1 MTEIEL
7 LQHADYLL
15 ELALF
20 KTNNFEDAE
29 DLVQE
34 TLIAGFDIVKKGIE
48 VQNPKTYLTGIL
60 NHKATDKLRQKY
72 SKPVSFY
79 GVLPDFQNLQ
89 SSDKSAVQEIVE
101 AEDKEKIRKCIV
113 RLSKIYREVLVMH
126 FIHGKSVKQIADELQ
141 IGENT
146 VKSRLNSARQN
157 VKQRMEKLE
166 MEKLEK
172 QSYEPEKL
180 DLWVF
185 GEIDE
190 VNPFDVQDDKH
201 LIHQNIMLL
210 AYEKPVTISELSDA
224 LGISAAFIEP
234 IVNELV
240 EDDFMKKVGD
250 RFYSDFVIYT
260 SSDIQ
265 KIADNDKA
273 VAKKYYKEI
282 WADIENYFEEIKAQD
297 FFKEFSARQKE
308 ILFHYAAIYILHE
321 TERSVKA
328 KKAGELNVMNI
339 HHKSGW
345 TGYAFGKKRNLNE
358 KIDWTAD
365 GYRLFGLNG
374 CHGVWI
380 ENYKDLKSLMF
391 LGYEVNSGQTF
402 GKFWPISDLDMLKIF
417 YALYTKEESDIPVIN
432 QHFFEG
438 DVIDK
443 LCEANILTKTPVI
456 KTADKKETS
465 EILFNLPVLEGEA
478 CNWWKNFLSRKIT
491 ALSQKYEE
499 KLSALF
505 TVPLNIP
512 KHLKDI
518 PEQMRYQEN
527 GTYFPMAVIFYAQWN
542 GLYLAGRDFQKNPIP
557 AMIICVDK

>member
-7 LQHADYLL
+7 LQQADYLL

-20 KTNNFEDAE
+20 KTNNFDDAE
-29 DLVQE
+29 DIVQE
-34 TLIAGFDIVKKGIE
+34 TLIAGFNAVKSKIE
-48 VQNPKTYLTGIL
+48 VQNPKAFLSGIL
-60 NHKATDKLRQKY
+60 NHKVADKLRQKY
-72 SKPVSFY
+72 SRPVSFY
-79 GVLPDFQNLQ
+79 GILPDFQNLQ
-89 SSDKSAVQEIVE
+89 SAEKSPVQIIVE
-101 AEDKEKIRKCIV
+101 AEDKEKIRQCIV
-113 RLSKIYREVLVMH
+113 RLSKIYRDVLVMH

-185 GEIDE
+185 GEVDE
-190 VNPFDVQDDKH
+190 KNPFDVSDDKH

-234 IVNELV
+234 IIKELV
-240 EDDFMKKVGD
+240 EDDFMKKTGD

-260 SSDIQ
+260 SSEIQ

-273 VAKKYYKEI
+273 VARKYYKEI
-282 WADIENYFEEIKAQD
+282 WTDMENCFEEIKAQV
-297 FFKEFSARQKE
+297 FFKEFSERQKE
-308 ILFHYAAIYILHE
+308 ILLHYAAIYILHE
-321 TERSVKA
+321 TERRVKV
-328 KKAGELNVMNI
+328 KKTANLDVMNL

-345 TGYAFGKKRNLNE
+345 TGYAYGKKRSENV
-358 KIDWTAD
+358 KIDWTED
-365 GYRLFGLNG
+365 GYSLFGLNG
-374 CHGVWI
+374 CHGVWT
-380 ENYKDLKSLMF
+380 ENYKNLKSLMF

-417 YALYTKEESDIPVIN
+417 YALYTKEESDIPVIS
-432 QHFFEG
+432 QKFFDS

-465 EILFNLPVLEGEA
+465 EILFNLPVLKDESYK
-478 CNWWKNFLSRKIT
+478 WWNDFLKRKISFLSE
-491 ALSQKYEE
+491 KYVE

-505 TVPLNIP
+505 TKPLNIP
-512 KHLKDI
+512 KHLKNI

>member
-7 LQHADYLL
+7 LQQADYLL

-20 KTNNFEDAE
+20 KTNNFDDAE

-79 GVLPDFQNLQ
+79 GVLPDFQNMQ
-89 SSDKSAVQEIVE
+89 SSDKSAIQEIVE
-101 AEDKEKIRKCIV
+101 AEDKEKIRQCIV

-185 GEIDE
+185 GEVDE
-190 VNPFDVQDDKH
+190 KNPFDVSDNKH

-282 WADIENYFEEIKAQD
+282 WADIEKCFDEINSQN
-297 FFKEFSARQKE
+297 FFRNFSARQKE
-308 ILFHYAAIYILHE
+308 IFLHYAAIFILHE
-321 TERSVKA
+321 TERHVKA
-328 KKAGELNVMNI
+328 KKTGTLDVMNL

-345 TGYAFGKKRNLNE
+345 TGYAYGKKICENE
-358 KIDWTAD
+358 KSDWREN
-365 GYRLFGLNG
+365 GYKLFELNG
-374 CHGVWI
+374 PHGVWTG
-380 ENYKDLKSLMF
+380 NYKNLENLLF
-391 LGYEVNSGQTF
+391 LGYEVNSGHTF
-402 GKFWPISDLDMLKIF
+402 GKFRPISDLEMLKIF
-417 YALYTKEESDIPVIN
+417 YALYKKEETEIPVIN
-432 QHFFEG
+432 KKFFDS
-438 DVIDK
+438 DVIEK
-443 LCEANILTKTPVI
+443 LMEANILTKTPAEKLDG
-456 KTADKKETS
+456 KTETS
-465 EILFNLPVLEGEA
+465 ELILNIPVLEGESYK
-478 CNWWKNFLSRKIT
+478 WWNEFLIRTTS
-491 ALSQKYEE
+491 ALTDKYSE
-499 KLSALF
+499 KLSVLF
-505 TVPLNIP
+505 AEPLNIP
-512 KHLKDI
+512 EHLKNV
-518 PEQMRYQEN
+518 PEQMRCQEN
-527 GTYFPMAVIFYAQWN
+527 GTYFPMAVLFYAQWN
-542 GLYLAGRDFQKNPIP
+542 GLYLTGRDFQKDPIP
-557 AMIICVDK
+557 ALILCVDK

>member
-34 TLIAGFDIVKKGIE
+34 TLIAGLEAVKKGSEI
-48 VQNPKTYLTGIL
+48 QNPKTFLCGIL

-79 GVLPDFQNLQ
+79 GVLPDFPNLQ
-89 SSDKSAVQEIVE
+89 SSDKSSVQKIVE

-126 FIHGKSVKQIADELQ
+126 FVHGKGIKQIAEELQ
-141 IGENT
+141 ISENT

-166 MEKLEK
+166 MEKFEK

-185 GEIDE
+185 GEVDE
-190 VNPFDVQDDKH
+190 KNPFDVSDDKH

-240 EDDFMKKVGD
+240 EDDFMKKVSD

-282 WADIENYFEEIKAQD
+282 WADMENCFEEIKAQV
-297 FFKEFSARQKE
+297 FFKEFSERQKE
-308 ILFHYAAIYILHE
+308 ILLHYAAIYILHE

-328 KKAGELNVMNI
+328 KKAGEFNVMNL

-345 TGYAFGKKRNLNE
+345 TGYAYGKKRSENE
-358 KIDWTAD
+358 KIDWTEE
-365 GYRLFGLNG
+365 GYRLFELNG
-374 CHGVWI
+374 CHGVWTGY
-380 ENYKDLKSLMF
+380 YKNLKNLMF
-391 LGYEVNSGQTF
+391 LGYEINSGQTF
-402 GKFWPISDLDMLKIF
+402 GKFWPINDLDMLKIF
-417 YALYTKEESDIPVIN
+417 YALYKEEETDIPVIN
-432 QHFFEG
+432 QQFFES
-438 DVIDK
+438 DVIDR
-443 LCEANILTKTPVI
+443 LCEANIMTKTPAVKI
-456 KTADKKETS
+456 DEKTETA
-465 EILFNLPVLEGEA
+465 EILFNLPVLEGESYK
-478 CNWWKNFLSRKIT
+478 WWNDFLNRKIS
-491 ALSQKYEE
+491 AISEKYEE

-512 KHLKDI
+512 EHLKNI
-518 PEQMRYQEN
+518 PELMRYQEN

-542 GLYLAGRDFQKNPIP
+542 GLYLTGRDFQKDPIP
-557 AMIICVDK
+557 AMILCVDK